1 MTELD
6 KLKQAA
12 GMIRSVSEG
21 RLELRPCV
29 VGHVYVH
36 PEDDAYI
43 GMELVEK
50 YDAADQRLEVS
61 FQAFV
66 RRMATYMDAD
76 GLRALQGEVHN
87 AYALLTALEMQ
98 DFRPTQEDMMA
109 LREHLAQQQERE
121 QTAPQQTGPV
131 MG

>member
-1 MTELD
+1 MTELE
-6 KLKQAA
+6 KLMRAA
-12 GMIRSVSEG
+12 GLIHSMSEG
-21 RLELRPCV
+21 RLELRPSV

-50 YDAADQRLEVS
+50 YDAADQRLEIS

-87 AYALLTALEMQ
+87 AYALLMALEMQ
-98 DFRPTQEDMMA
+98 DFRPTQEDMMS
-109 LREHLAQQQERE
+109 LREHLTQRQEQE
-121 QTAPQQTGPV
+121 QTAPQQIGPV

>member
-12 GMIRSVSEG
+12 GLIQSMSEG
-21 RLELRPCV
+21 RLELRPSV

-50 YDAADQRLEVS
+50 SNMDDQRLEVT

-66 RRMATYMDAD
+66 RRMRTACA
-76 GLRALQGEVHN
+76 LSRARCI
-87 AYALLTALEMQ
+87 T
-98 DFRPTQEDMMA
+98 PT
-109 LREHLAQQQERE
+109 
-121 QTAPQQTGPV
+121 PC
-131 MG
+131 

>member
-12 GMIRSVSEG
+12 ELIRSVSEG
-21 RLELRPCV
+21 RLELRPSV

-109 LREHLAQQQERE
+109 LREHLAQQQEWE
-121 QTAPQQTGPV
+121 HAAPQQTGPV